1 MGCGGNKSNGEAII
15 ITRSKTGWCYPVR
28 KSKNE
33 TVTVLNT
40 NFNGSIL
47 KNIDIFYSAFSDM
60 SKLAKSNC
68 TKISTILSVL
78 LEKVS
83 KNSTVL

>member
-15 ITRSKTGWCYPVR
+15 ITRSKTRRCYPVGIL
-28 KSKNE
+28 KNE
-33 TVTVLNT
+33 IVTVLNT
-40 NFNGSIL
+40 NFNGSII

-60 SKLAKSNC
+60 SKLAKSNY
-68 TKISTILSVL
+68 TKISIILSVL

-83 KNSTVL
+83 KYSTVL